1 MPELKTFDEV
11 MSRFREIEFH
21 EDFDMIVAIA
31 NGGLVPAAL
40 INQLLNVDVHVLR
53 INFKDEKQKPRYD
66 SPQLLQQINF
76 DFKGKRILLVDDR
89 IKSGATIVLAKELL
103 KDAAL
108 IKTFAVNGNADYA
121 LYNEN
126 CFRLPWTL

>member
-1 MPELKTFDEV
+1 MNSKSFDEITA
-11 MSRFREIEFH
+11 RLKEIHFEEH
-21 EDFDMIVAIA
+21 FDMIVAIA

-40 INQLLNVDVHVLR
+40 INQLLNVDVQVLR
-53 INFKDEKQKPRYD
+53 INFKDEKQNPRYD

-76 DFKGKRILLVDDR
+76 NFKEKKILLVDDR

-103 KDAAL
+103 KEAAL

-126 CFRLPWTL
+126 CFRFPWTL

>member
-1 MPELKTFDEV
+1 MNSKSFDEITARLKE
-11 MSRFREIEFH
+11 MHFGER
-21 EDFDMIVAIA
+21 FDMIVAIA

-103 KDAAL
+103 KEAAV

>member
-1 MPELKTFDEV
+1 MNAKSFDEIIA
-11 MSRFREIEFH
+11 RLKEIQFGES
-21 EDFDMIVAIA
+21 FDMIVAIA

-40 INQLLNVDVHVLR
+40 INQLLNVDVQVLR

-66 SPQLLQQINF
+66 SPKLLQQINF
-76 DFKGKRILLVDDR
+76 DFKGKKILLVDDR
-89 IKSGATIVLAKELL
+89 IKSGATILLAKELL
-103 KDAAL
+103 KEAAL

-126 CFRLPWTL
+126 CFRFPWTL

>member
-1 MPELKTFDEV
+1 MAELKTFDEV

>member
-1 MPELKTFDEV
+1 MNAKSFDEIV
-11 MSRFREIEFH
+11 ARLKEIRFEQH
-21 EDFDMIVAIA
+21 FDIIVAIA
-31 NGGLVPAAL
+31 NGGLVPAAML
-40 INQLLNVDVHVLR
+40 NQLLNIDIQVLR
-53 INFKDEKQKPRYD
+53 INFKDEKQKPRYE
-66 SPQLLQQINF
+66 SPQLLQKINF
-76 DFKGKRILLVDDR
+76 DYKEKKILLVDDR

-126 CFRLPWTL
+126 CFRFPWTL